1 MVAGMGF
8 RELTFQMFPSWVFSV
23 PHQPSVRLWYVGC
36 NRISGQAVNLFAV
49 LGLIFSAMPV
59 NPVLDW
65 RRFVSIQG
73 AWIDSQSEIASIAVY
88 IGIPAGLAVS
98 MQET

>member
-8 RELTFQMFPSWVFSV
+8 RELTLSEVTQLGVQRPSSAIG
-23 PHQPSVRLWYVGC
+23 QIMDAGC

-49 LGLIFSAMPV
+49 LELIFPAMPV

-65 RRFVSIQG
+65 RRFVSIQRG
-73 AWIDSQSEIASIAVY
+73 WIDSQSEIASIAVY